1 MILFLIYVVSKTL
14 VPKVLD
20 TTYRLVGEIQQ
31 KLRIDCISCGGRK
44 NLEER
49 LNSMDLINV
58 R

>member
-20 TTYRLVGEIQQ
+20 TTYRLVEEIQQ
-31 KLRIDCISCGGRK
+31 KLRIDCIACVCQK
-44 NLEER
+44 NLGER
-49 LNSMDLINV
+49 LNPMDLINV